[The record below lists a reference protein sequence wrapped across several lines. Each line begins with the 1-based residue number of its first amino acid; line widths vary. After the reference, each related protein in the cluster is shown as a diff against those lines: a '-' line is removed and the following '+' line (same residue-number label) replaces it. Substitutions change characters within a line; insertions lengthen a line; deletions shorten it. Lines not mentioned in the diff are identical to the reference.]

1 MKRLF
6 LLLPLLPALASA
18 QDMGELVF
26 TKACSRC
33 HQAQQPTERPKASLY
48 GNRDALG
55 PAMSQVRQK
64 MDLDQLRTW
73 VKAPHRVNP
82 KTACD
87 TRLMAP
93 EEMDALMGFLAT
105 VTIPT
110 PPPRRQ
116 LLDVQVEQHE
126 KERTLQRKAEEKAK
140 TQSNNQGK
148 K

>member
-1 MKRLF
+1 MKRF
-6 LLLPLLPALASA
+6 FFLLPLLPVLASA
-18 QDMGELVF
+18 QDQGELVF
-26 TKACSRC
+26 NQACSRC
-33 HQAQQPTERPKASLY
+33 HLAQQPTERPKASIY
-48 GNRDALG
+48 GNRDPLG

-82 KTACD
+82 RTACD
-87 TRLMAP
+87 TRLLAP
-93 EEMDALMGFLAT
+93 EDLDALMGFLAT
-105 VTIPT
+105 VTVPT

-116 LLDVQVEQHE
+116 LLGDQVEQRE